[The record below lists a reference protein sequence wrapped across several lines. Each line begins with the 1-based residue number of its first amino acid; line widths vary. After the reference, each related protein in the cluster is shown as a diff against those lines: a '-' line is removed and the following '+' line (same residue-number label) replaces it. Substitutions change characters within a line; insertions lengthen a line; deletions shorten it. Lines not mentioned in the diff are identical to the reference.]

1 MDRSKNN
8 SLEFG
13 KNSTASAAAAAVMS
27 APWANNKESP
37 TLPNEDDSPEDD
49 ADNATPAK
57 VTDPLAPRLANN
69 EVIKKYQYEFDQFFF
84 FFVRSG

>member
-13 KNSTASAAAAAVMS
+13 NNTTASAVAAAAMS
-27 APWANNKESP
+27 APWANNKETSAQ
-37 TLPNEDDSPEDD
+37 PNEDDSPEDD

-57 VTDPLAPRLANN
+57 VTDPLAPKLANN
-69 EVIKKYQYEFDQFFF
+69 EVSSSL
-84 FFVRSG
+84 VT